1 MRSMVRK
8 ILSFAAAAVAVA
20 FLAVSAAGAQ
30 TSQPDA
36 SKSPEAGPYA
46 VATFAGG
53 CFWCMEPPYDAVDG
67 VISTVSGFMGGTTPK
82 PTYYQVTAGGTGHI
96 EVIHVT
102 YDPKKVSYAKLLEVY
117 WRNIDPY
124 DAGGQ
129 FCDRGESYTTAI
141 FTHTEE
147 QRKLAEESKAE
158 LMRSGPLKQPIAT
171 VVRDAGPFTAAEEY
185 HQDYY
190 IKNPV
195 RYKYYR
201 YRCGRDARLE
211 AVWGKPTN

>member
-1 MRSMVRK
+1 MRR
-8 ILSFAAAAVAVA
+8 IYGNALSFAAAAMTAA
-20 FLAVSAAGAQ
+20 FIGLSAASAQ
-30 TSQPDA
+30 TTPQTAPQTD
-36 SKSPEAGPYA
+36 AGPYA

-53 CFWCMEPPYDAVDG
+53 CFWCMEPPYDVVDG
-67 VISTVSGFMGGTTPK
+67 VVSTVSGFMGGTTPK

-96 EVIHVT
+96 EVIHIT

-147 QRKLAEESKAE
+147 QKKLAEDSKAE

-171 VVRDAGPFTAAEEY
+171 VVRDAGPFTPAEDY